1 MEKTSDGSFPRIA
14 TGMNADYISNRAA
27 LETSNELPDMASAL
41 DSFVSP
47 HVILPA
53 LLCLVLIC
61 LFLWNDRQN
70 RKRKP

>member
-1 MEKTSDGSFPRIA
+1 VI
-14 TGMNADYISNRAA
+14 I
-27 LETSNELPDMASAL
+27 NELHVMASAL

-53 LLCLVLIC
+53 LLCLVLVC